1 MNEDLQ
7 SPNSLIP
14 QENVKILMEEALE
27 LAQTAT
33 TMDKQGKYPAASDY
47 YDLTILNL
55 NECLSLLP
63 KDSDVYKSIL
73 VFREKYNRRIEILSE
88 GGSITS
94 LLNTSSNHY
103 DGRNSLVDGDASF
116 MREITPYDSLDAS
129 NNDTNNTKRT
139 SSPQKS
145 NKKPAKLSS
154 QDFNYALDFNDP
166 KCKVIP
172 ELEAPPTGIILHSFW
187 QMRIIS
193 TTIRHGGFLTPQIY
207 IPKDVWTQT
216 GAKFSGLSAK
226 MQAFEH
232 IDAAMDQFI
241 TPLKMKLSESYLE
254 AAFVAFQ
261 SAMQEFNLVR
271 KSLAKSFP
279 YITPDDTD
287 TDSTVLGQVDHA
299 STHSKGGRISGV
311 FNAIG
316 NIKNSVMKIAEVGY
330 SRLGTITMRASEHDK
345 NSYALLV
352 SSLCDK
358 CQIFVMWYEFANS
371 ERDRLLNSFSRPGL
385 NSGVV
390 DVDVD
395 AAEAEAEAKGSSSNT
410 GSRGDNGNNS
420 GNGTNDMNDDS
431 ASRNDSTIDKIAG
444 KAEKVKEKKEEKE
457 EEEDPEMKQKQVDLL
472 ENILMMQLSVG
483 AFMQEIVCEVLL
495 RDLQQLLSRYLE
507 KTRKGFSRMHWNEA
521 EDDDS

>member
-187 QMRIIS
+187 QMRIRRNQPS
-193 TTIRHGGFLTPQIY
+193 TTYLPAVADYCGIDGNNGDLGYPCKIQLDSPATTNTITY
-207 IPKDVWTQT
+207 TIS
-216 GAKFSGLSAK
+216 GARKSGSGICYWSHQNSLSD
-226 MQAFEH
+226 E
-232 IDAAMDQFI
+232 
-241 TPLKMKLSESYLE
+241 SESRMVLME
-254 AAFVAFQ
+254 V
-261 SAMQEFNLVR
+261 SA
-271 KSLAKSFP
+271 
-279 YITPDDTD
+279 
-287 TDSTVLGQVDHA
+287 
-299 STHSKGGRISGV
+299 
-311 FNAIG
+311 
-316 NIKNSVMKIAEVGY
+316 
-330 SRLGTITMRASEHDK
+330 
-345 NSYALLV
+345 
-352 SSLCDK
+352 
-358 CQIFVMWYEFANS
+358 
-371 ERDRLLNSFSRPGL
+371 
-385 NSGVV
+385 
-390 DVDVD
+390 
-395 AAEAEAEAKGSSSNT
+395 
-410 GSRGDNGNNS
+410 
-420 GNGTNDMNDDS
+420 
-431 ASRNDSTIDKIAG
+431 
-444 KAEKVKEKKEEKE
+444 
-457 EEEDPEMKQKQVDLL
+457 
-472 ENILMMQLSVG
+472 
-483 AFMQEIVCEVLL
+483 
-495 RDLQQLLSRYLE
+495 
-507 KTRKGFSRMHWNEA
+507 
-521 EDDDS
+521 